1 VLIMSKIYHLEVP
14 AKKVSIPALI
24 QAVNLLPNIT
34 TLKIHSLS
42 TDETTELTFKELHI
56 LCLTKETNSMDIQF
70 CFRTIFKK
78 IKHNIDHRLD
88 SLCRHIPTAGD

>member
-1 VLIMSKIYHLEVP
+1 MI
-14 AKKVSIPALI
+14 
-24 QAVNLLPNIT
+24 

-56 LCLTKETNSMDIQF
+56 LCLMKETIGFISSMDIQF